1 MQNTPSNS
9 CCCTKQS
16 SPSDEHRR
24 GFIAQA
30 AAVLFGG
37 VSLLIPAAVG
47 VLGFLNPLRQKS
59 QSGQFMRVASLDVL
73 SEDGTPHKVPVIADR
88 TDAWNRYP
96 SEPIGAVFLRRVG
109 NEVKAFQVTCP
120 HAGCSINFESSGKE
134 GKFFCP
140 CHSASFDLA
149 GTRINR
155 PSPSPRDMDTLDV
168 EIRNQNEVW
177 VKFETFRLG
186 ASKKVVQG

>member
-9 CCCTKQS
+9 CCCAKHAA
-16 SPSDEHRR
+16 PSGEHRR

-30 AAVLFGG
+30 AAVSLGG

-47 VLGFLNPLRQKS
+47 IAAFLNPLRQKS
-59 QSGQFMRVASLDVL
+59 PSGQFMRLASLDVL
-73 SEDGTPHKVPVIADR
+73 PEDGTPRKVPVIADR

-96 SEPIGAVFLRRVG
+96 SEPIGTVFLRRIG
-109 NEVKAFQVTCP
+109 KDVKAFQVICP

-140 CHSASFDLA
+140 CHGASFDLA

-155 PSPSPRDMDTLDV
+155 PSPSPRDMDILDV

-186 ASKKVVQG
+186 ISKKMVQG